1 MLMNRLEPAR
11 EAGVIDPIHFSD
23 IGLCGEKTLHALLD
37 AHDRVKRAVGSPE
50 LAGGPFL
57 DEHEGTGHFLM
68 EGIELAPFLPVDV
81 RNNIQENPLH
91 LLVVLG

>member
-1 MLMNRLEPAR
+1 MLMNRLEPAG

-23 IGLCGEKTLHALLD
+23 IGLCGEETLHALLD
-37 AHDRVKRAVGSPE
+37 AHYRVKRAVGSPE

-57 DEHEGTGHFLM
+57 DEHQGTGHVLM
-68 EGIELAPFLPVDV
+68 EGIELAAFLPVNIG
-81 RNNIQENPLH
+81 NNVQENPLH